1 MSFPK
6 SSSLKSL
13 SLYHGPPCLWFFLS
27 YLTRTTGLFLQL
39 YIIHVSNPCSPENQ
53 FCSKCNPLSPQSS

>member
-27 YLTRTTGLFLQL
+27 YLTM
-39 YIIHVSNPCSPENQ
+39 HVTFNSDSIE
-53 FCSKCNPLSPQSS
+53 LSP